1 MFKKIAHATVHH
13 PRIVLVVT
21 SFAFVVAGLF
31 GTTIIPSLS
40 GGGYSNQNSD
50 SDKVW
55 DLLDNEFKVEEPYL
69 TLVLGK
75 TGVAG
80 AVDEADTI
88 AVYSKVL
95 DKVQSIEGVDQV
107 NAYWTAP
114 QAQLNSQLKSKDSSL
129 GLMMIYIKGESI
141 DSRNVISREISDK
154 LPSKI
159 NGVEIYVGGTGAI
172 LNGING
178 QITEDIK
185 FAETVSI
192 PLTMILLL
200 FIFGTAVAAGMPL
213 IVGLTSILGA
223 MFGIWA
229 VAQFTD
235 VSVFALNLI
244 TGLGLGLGIDYS
256 LLVVNRF
263 REEIKLGRDV
273 ETAVKNTV
281 HTAGRTVLY
290 SGLTVAITLGSLILF
305 PQQFLKS
312 FAYAGILVCLSAI
325 VGALVLLPAA
335 LRVLGGK
342 LDSWKIRRGSLA
354 PSDEGMWSRVAR
366 FVMRHPWIT
375 VSATLV
381 MLISMMFPLKTAVF
395 SQVDDRVLAKD
406 HPVAVASKILRQNF
420 TSKESTPIEIMFKS
434 SISDSDL
441 NEFANKLSKR
451 DDISRVETALGV
463 YSDGI
468 FTALG
473 PEFGW
478 PTTTMQTDKYDRIR
492 AISTLSSR
500 TSKSMDQITEIR
512 ELDSRAIVGG
522 GAADFTDSQNGIA
535 TQLPFVLLWIA
546 IATFIILFL
555 FTGSVLLPVKAVL
568 LNVLSLGATMGLLTW
583 MFQNGNLQ
591 FLTGDYIVTGTMDT
605 SSMVL
610 IAIVTFGLSM
620 DYELF
625 LLSRIK
631 EEHDH
636 GSDTQE
642 AVALGLQR
650 SGRIITAAAVLL
662 AVVFAAF
669 VTASVTNMKLLGF
682 GIAFAILLD
691 ATIVRGLLVPSLMRI
706 AGKWN
711 WWAPKPLRKLHER
724 YGLKD

>member
-1 MFKKIAHATVHH
+1 MFHKISNATVHH
-13 PRIVLVVT
+13 PRIVLFST
-21 SFAFVVAGLF
+21 SIIFIVAGLF
-31 GTTIIPSLS
+31 GTSIIPSLS
-40 GGGYSNQNSD
+40 GGGYSDQYSD
-50 SDKVW
+50 SARVW
-55 DLLDNEFKVEEPYL
+55 EIIADDFKVEEPYL

-75 TGVAG
+75 PGVEGFVDDPKTLAAYERVLEKIESFDDVQ
-80 AVDEADTI
+80 AVN
-88 AVYSKVL
+88 S
-95 DKVQSIEGVDQV
+95 
-107 NAYWTAP
+107 YWTVS
-114 QAQLNSQLKSKDSSL
+114 QSQLNSQLKSEDGSL
-129 GLMMIYIKGESI
+129 GLVMIYINGESL
-141 DSRNVISREISDK
+141 DSRNEVSRQIDAA

-159 NGVEIYVGGTGAI
+159 NGVDLYFGGTGAI
-172 LNGING
+172 LNAING

-185 FAETVSI
+185 FAEIISI

-200 FIFGTAVAAGMPL
+200 FVFGTVVAAGMPL
-213 IVGLTSILGA
+213 LVGVTSILGA
-223 MFGIWA
+223 IFGIWA

-244 TGLGLGLGIDYS
+244 TGLGLGLGIDYA

-263 REEIKLGRDV
+263 REERKLGRDV

-305 PQQFLKS
+305 PQEFLKS
-312 FAYAGILVCLSAI
+312 FAYAGVLVCLSAI

-335 LRVLGGK
+335 LRVLGGSVDK
-342 LDSWKIRRGSLA
+342 FRVRRGGLA
-354 PSDEGMWSRVAR
+354 PSDEGVWSRVAR

-375 VSATLV
+375 VTATLA
-381 MLISMMFPLKTAVF
+381 MLVTMMLPLQTAVF
-395 SQVDDRVLAKD
+395 SQVDDRVLAKE
-406 HPVAVASKILRQNF
+406 HPVAVASKVLRDNF
-420 TSKESTPIEIMFKS
+420 TSKESTPIEVMFEQS
-434 SISDSDL
+434 VPDAAISDFATELSNRSD
-441 NEFANKLSKR
+441 
-451 DDISRVETALGV
+451 ITRVETQAGV
-463 YSDGI
+463 FAEGV
-468 FTALG
+468 FTPLG

-478 PTTTMQTDKYDRIR
+478 PTSKMETENYVRVR
-492 AISTLSSR
+492 AISTLAAR
-500 TSKSMDQITEIR
+500 TTKSMNQISEIR
-512 ELDSRAIVGG
+512 NLDTRAIVGG

-535 TQLPFVLLWIA
+535 NQLPKVLLWIA
-546 IATFIILFL
+546 IATFVILFL
-555 FTGSVLLPVKAVL
+555 FTGSILLPIKAVV

-591 FLTGDYIVTGTMDT
+591 FLTGEYTVTNTMDT

-631 EEHDH
+631 EEHDL
-636 GSDTQE
+636 GSNTEDS
-642 AVALGLQR
+642 VALGLQR

-691 ATIVRGLLVPSLMRI
+691 ATVVRGLLVPALMRI
-706 AGKWN
+706 AGDWN
-711 WWAPKPLRKLHER
+711 WWAPKPLRAIYDR
-724 YGLKD
+724 FGLKD

>member
-1 MFKKIAHATVHH
+1 MFKKIANATVHH
-13 PRIVLVVT
+13 PRIVLALT
-21 SFAFVVAGLF
+21 SILFIVAGIF
-31 GTTIIPSLS
+31 GTTVIPSLS
-40 GGGYSNQNSD
+40 GGGYGNQNSD
-50 SDKVW
+50 SDRVW

-75 TGVAG
+75 SGVTGA
-80 AVDEADTI
+80 ADQPDTYQ
-88 AVYSKVL
+88 AYSRVL
-95 DKVQSIEGVDQV
+95 DRVQSVEGVNLV

-114 QAQLNSQLKSKDSSL
+114 QAQLNSQLKSKNADF
-129 GLMMIYIKGESI
+129 GLVMIYLEGDSI
-141 DSRNVISREISDK
+141 DSLNEISRNIDDK
-154 LPSKI
+154 LPNKI

-185 FAETVSI
+185 FAETLSI

-213 IVGLTSILGA
+213 IVGLTSILGS

-229 VAQFTD
+229 VAQFTE
-235 VSVFALNLI
+235 VSVFSLNLI

-263 REEIKLGRDV
+263 REELKLGRDV

-335 LRVLGGK
+335 LRVLGGRI
-342 LDSWKIRRGSLA
+342 DSLKVRRGSLA
-354 PSDEGMWSRVAR
+354 PSDEGMWSRIAR

-381 MLISMMFPLKTAVF
+381 MLVSMMLPLKSAVF
-395 SQVDDRVLAKD
+395 SQIDDRVLAAD

-434 SISDSDL
+434 TISDTDL
-441 NEFANKLSKR
+441 ADFAKELSKR
-451 DDISRVETALGV
+451 EDITRVETLAGV
-463 YSDGI
+463 YADGV
-468 FTALG
+468 FTPLG

-478 PTTTMQTDKYDRIR
+478 PTSRMQTYDYERIR
-492 AISTLSSR
+492 AISTLASR
-500 TSKSMDQITEIR
+500 TSKSMEQITEIR
-512 ELDSRAIVGG
+512 ALDSRAIVGG

-535 TQLPFVLLWIA
+535 AQMPWVLLWIA
-546 IATFIILFL
+546 VATFIILFL
-555 FTGSVLLPVKAVL
+555 FTGSVLLPVKAVF
-568 LNVLSLGATMGLLTW
+568 LNALSLGATMGLLTW

-591 FLTGDYIVTGTMDT
+591 FLTGDYTVTGTMDT

-636 GSDTQE
+636 GSDTEE

-669 VTASVTNMKLLGF
+669 VTASVANMKLLGF

-711 WWAPKPLRKLHER
+711 WWAPKPLRALHER
-724 YGLKD
+724 FGLKD